1 MSDVREAELLRVIDE
16 QRRRLEEKDREIKLL
31 RQKLDALARRI
42 FGKSSEKLD
51 NWNCCSSSKAK
62 RI

>member
-31 RQKLDALARRI
+31 SVCAQNHPPI
-42 FGKSSEKLD
+42 
-51 NWNCCSSSKAK
+51 CT
-62 RI
+62 